1 MGGVENHVYQV
12 SRRLAKAGVSVT
24 VVSTDTDGKLPK
36 TETVDGVNFIRVR
49 SYPQH
54 SDWYFSPGVYD
65 VARKGDAQGRKW
77 DLVHI
82 QNYLTFT
89 SPLAMAG
96 ALRAGVPYVVTFHGG
111 GHPSKLRNAIR
122 GAQNQAYAPLLRRAN
137 KLIATAKFEVNHFGK
152 ALGVPPSQFAYI
164 PNGCD
169 IAANTITPQPLN
181 PDAPLILSVGRL
193 ERYKGHQ
200 HAIAALPHVLK
211 EMPNARLRIVGG
223 GDYEGELNAL
233 IAKLNLQA
241 NAEVRAVK
249 PTDRQGMADVLAS
262 ASLVMLMSEYETHP
276 MAMLEAIA
284 LGRSV
289 LVSNTSGLQ
298 ELADDGYAKSAPLSS
313 TPEQLAARMLDQ
325 LRHPH
330 TPKTIYLPT
339 WDDCSEGLLR
349 LYTEIVSQ
357 PLAQLQATQLPTTL
371 QFRDSTQ

>member
-12 SRRLAKAGVSVT
+12 SRRLAQAGVSVT
-24 VVSTDTDGKLPK
+24 VVSTDTGDTALGKLPK
-36 TETVDGVNFIRVR
+36 TETIDGVNLIRVR
-49 SYPQH
+49 SYPSR
-54 SDWYFSPGVYD
+54 SDWYFSPEVYR
-65 VARKGDAQGRKW
+65 VARNGDADGRKW

-122 GAQNQAYAPLLRRAN
+122 GVQNQAYAPLLRRAN
-137 KLIATAKFEVNHFGK
+137 KLIATAKFEVNSFGK
-152 ALGVPPSQFAYI
+152 ALGVPGSRFAYI

-169 IAANTITPQPLN
+169 IAANNASPKPLD

-200 HAIAALPHVLK
+200 QAIAAMPHVLK
-211 EMPNARLRIVGG
+211 AMPNAKLRIVGG
-223 GDYEGELNAL
+223 GDYESELNAQ
-233 IAKLNLQA
+233 IARLNLQA

-249 PTDRQGMADVLAS
+249 PTDRQGMAEVLAS

-298 ELADDGYAKSAPLSS
+298 ELADDGYAKAAPLNS
-313 TPEQLAARMLDQ
+313 TPEQLAAIMLRQ
-325 LRHPH
+325 LRQPH
-330 TPKTIYLPT
+330 TPKTIHLPT
-339 WDDCSEGLLR
+339 WDDCAEGLLS
-349 LYTEIVSQ
+349 LYGDIIRQ
-357 PLAQLQATQLPTTL
+357 PVANLQATQLHTTV
-371 QFRDSTQ
+371 Q